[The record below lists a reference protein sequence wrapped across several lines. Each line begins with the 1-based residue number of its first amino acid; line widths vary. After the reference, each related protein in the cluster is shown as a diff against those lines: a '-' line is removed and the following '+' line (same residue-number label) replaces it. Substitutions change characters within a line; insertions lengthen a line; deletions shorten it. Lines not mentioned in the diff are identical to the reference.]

1 MFYRTRTYIAADWDH
16 DRDVVDK
23 LLEWNQSSNCSLEFS
38 YAHDLMQ
45 ARDESLYCS
54 IKKSLRERLN
64 GSKTF
69 VLIAGAETTRVTKGG
84 CQYCQSYN
92 SCARYCVKG
101 MYVDYRS
108 YIEYECELATKIWEE
123 GKMDIVVIYKGI
135 HTHND
140 WIFEILSGKG
150 IHIPAYYLDSFGN
163 KFWNK
168 QKIVDTLMN

>member
-84 CQYCQSYN
+84 SLLGEFHEQRSLVGYSPFSYQE
-92 SCARYCVKG
+92 S
-101 MYVDYRS
+101 
-108 YIEYECELATKIWEE
+108 
-123 GKMDIVVIYKGI
+123 DI
-135 HTHND
+135 TEQLTLFFFNL
-140 WIFEILSGKG
+140 FILVGG
-150 IHIPAYYLDSFGN
+150 
-163 KFWNK
+163 
-168 QKIVDTLMN
+168 